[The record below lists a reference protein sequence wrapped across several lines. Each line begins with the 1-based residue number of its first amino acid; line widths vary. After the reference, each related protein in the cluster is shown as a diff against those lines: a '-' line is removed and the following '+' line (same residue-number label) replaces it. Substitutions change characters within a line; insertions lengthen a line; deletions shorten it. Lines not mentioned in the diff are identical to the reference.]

1 MIFNFNVKNVD
12 QFLIRESSFQK
23 RLGNFHRKKKRM
35 ICARFVLG
43 TLANKKKEKK
53 ILLREIEREEERES
67 TTTKISREIRR
78 KTSIKIRNQME
89 PKWCLLVLV
98 VTRLKITSRCT
109 RERETRYRHINIFK
123 NMSRCISFLQEYFQ
137 KAVFLLNFFE
147 CVFVHKTK

>member
-1 MIFNFNVKNVD
+1 
-12 QFLIRESSFQK
+12 
-23 RLGNFHRKKKRM
+23 M

-53 ILLREIEREEERES
+53 ILLREIEREKERES

-137 KAVFLLNFFE
+137 KAVFLRNFFE